1 MKSAA
6 KVFII
11 IGMILM
17 FFLVFPVVVGFIAL
31 KRIDEATSVSE
42 LKTISILTLIFCS
55 TIGGILMLSMK
66 DEDLNNKKKKHGF
79 NDLDFR
85 NLKRY
90 EQVRAHG
97 EMNMFDQVNASN
109 NKVNYKSDVDNLK
122 VELDKLKRLKET
134 DVISDEEYQSLRKGI
149 IQKYSN

>member
-1 MKSAA
+1 
-6 KVFII
+6 
-11 IGMILM
+11 
-17 FFLVFPVVVGFIAL
+17 
-31 KRIDEATSVSE
+31 
-42 LKTISILTLIFCS
+42 
-55 TIGGILMLSMK
+55 MLSMK